1 MAIRKPLRKSPGA
14 TVSGKPIVKNSVRRI
29 SSTTSK
35 NPKPSASTVGTAR
48 GADGFSR
55 AKEQQA
61 RQQEDYD
68 RKKEKPF
75 PFRITQKDM
84 QEKKNAVDML
94 YLDKEPFFVRL
105 HTVPNGRGGFD
116 DEVCLADTGENCPLC
131 QQLGKEGTWTLV
143 LTALD
148 KRPYRS
154 REGVL
159 TKQSKK
165 LVMVKSR
172 NIDKFERQYQKHHTF
187 RGLVCTHRRHG
198 PKEASI
204 GEDLEFKDKLV
215 PEAVIAKSGDL
226 SKVTDYTR
234 AFAALSPDAMA
245 SKYAHVDTSSN
256 YGSGGGVR
264 KAAPQDDEDA
274 PSW

>member
-1 MAIRKPLRKSPGA
+1 MAIRNPLKKITRMP
-14 TVSGKPIVKNSVRRI
+14 VSGNSTVKTSVRKI
-29 SSTTSK
+29 SSITGK
-35 NPKPSASTVGTAR
+35 NQKTPTPTVGTAR
-48 GADGFSR
+48 GPDGFSR
-55 AKEQQA
+55 AREQQI

-84 QEKKNAVDML
+84 KEKRNVVDML

-105 HTVPNGRGGFD
+105 HTVPNGHGGFD
-116 DEVCLADTGENCPLC
+116 DEVCLADTGGICPLC

-148 KRPYRS
+148 KRPYRN
-154 REGVL
+154 RDGVL

-187 RGLVCTHRRHG
+187 RGLVCTHRRHA

-215 PEAVIAKSGDL
+215 PEVVIAKSGDL
-226 SKVTDYTR
+226 SKVTDYAK
-234 AFAALSPDAMA
+234 AFAALSQEAMA
-245 SKYAHVDTSSN
+245 SKYANIDTSHDS
-256 YGSGGGVR
+256 GFGGGR
-264 KAAPQDDEDA
+264 KTVSHDDEDA